1 LLFWIGEKRSWRRMG
16 KRTRRRTMTQ
26 RSQDVLTKFFCTTTD
41 FALRLPGYGLI
52 PGITIPI
59 ISFWDGQPLR

>member
-1 LLFWIGEKRSWRRMG
+1 VYSNDFYNPYLDFNGRLELRLQIAGG
-16 KRTRRRTMTQ
+16 Q
-26 RSQDVLTKFFCTTTD
+26 RPWLTLDITD

>member
-1 LLFWIGEKRSWRRMG
+1 MDGHDGFTNKIA
-16 KRTRRRTMTQ
+16 
-26 RSQDVLTKFFCTTTD
+26 D
-41 FALRLPGYGLI
+41 FALRLPGYGMI

>member
-1 LLFWIGEKRSWRRMG
+1 MEV
-16 KRTRRRTMTQ
+16 
-26 RSQDVLTKFFCTTTD
+26 DVADGMHAEFSLK
-41 FALRLPGYGLI
+41 LPGFSVI

>member
-1 LLFWIGEKRSWRRMG
+1 MISRCADEFL
-16 KRTRRRTMTQ
+16 
-26 RSQDVLTKFFCTTTD
+26 CTTTD